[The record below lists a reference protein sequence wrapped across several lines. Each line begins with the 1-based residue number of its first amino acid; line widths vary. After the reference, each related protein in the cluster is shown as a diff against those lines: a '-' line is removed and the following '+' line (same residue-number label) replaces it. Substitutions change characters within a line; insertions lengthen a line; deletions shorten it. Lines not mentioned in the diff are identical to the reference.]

1 MFNIRVDSEYP
12 LGRAGRLLFVLWSL
26 VLVGGFTLAASLE
39 PDPRGFGTH
48 QRLGLPPCTFRLLF
62 GIHCPSCG
70 MTTSFSNFV
79 RGRFI
84 EAARANFAGLLL
96 EVLCVLQIPWCWWSV
111 YRGRMWKLA
120 QPDVALLWLLL
131 TVCGTC
137 ALQWMVRLTVG

>member
-1 MFNIRVDSEYP
+1 
-12 LGRAGRLLFVLWSL
+12 
-26 VLVGGFTLAASLE
+26 
-39 PDPRGFGTH
+39 
-48 QRLGLPPCTFRLLF
+48 
-62 GIHCPSCG
+62 
-70 MTTSFSNFV
+70 MTTRFSNFV

-96 EVLCVLQIPWCWWSV
+96 DVLYVLQIPWCWWSV
-111 YRGRMWKLA
+111 YRGRMWKLS